1 MMMITD
7 ELEMDTNHNEIIK
20 SRLDNIDIVRVFQYN
35 KFRSEFQINYSS
47 NGYIYII
54 DGFEIINLLN
64 YDILILKDVTLHK
77 INNF

>member
-1 MMMITD
+1 MITD

-77 INNF
+77 INNFWK